1 MPPLQRVQQHTFIGC
16 RGLSKIQRCNTVGE
30 DRSLSGC
37 KGCCATCWKE
47 GRDCLPGVMC
57 GEARA
62 LMKFVDV
69 RVVLISLQLPGCR
82 DAAMTDALPTVHW
95 HRVPKIHDCSFS
107 SFSDISIIE
116 VSIHTRMWMV
126 SLTKA
131 HCIIDPAEL
140 YVSSCFD
147 ILAKENVYVCLK
159 RVCSK
164 LCQSIEVNRLQ

>member
-16 RGLSKIQRCNTVGE
+16 RGLSKIQRCNSVGE
-30 DRSLSGC
+30 DRSLSEC

-47 GRDCLPGVMC
+47 GRACLPGVMC
-57 GEARA
+57 GFAGEARA

-69 RVVLISLQLPGCR
+69 RVVLVSLQLPGCR
-82 DAAMTDALPTVHW
+82 DATMTDALSTGHW

-107 SFSDISIIE
+107 RLSDISIIE

-131 HCIIDPAEL
+131 HRIIDQAEL
-140 YVSSCFD
+140 CV
-147 ILAKENVYVCLK
+147 
-159 RVCSK
+159 K
-164 LCQSIEVNRLQ
+164 LFWY